1 MIALAVDFVQAYAKG
16 TVLFVPGNPA
26 SSVYII
32 LDGRIIV
39 TKGDQQVLL
48 GPAGIVG
55 DVAFFQEATH
65 SYAAVCAT
73 DVKVLELNKDNITS
87 ILAGQPRLACSL
99 LSELARRVSDE
110 GAMNFFQGVQEG
122 QEERVST
129 LGDLLPEG
137 HPTFN
142 TRVPAEYGEYVF
154 PTEVTCPICSTE
166 FTGLRER
173 TSRLQMERHDPD
185 FRTVYRNFEPNFY
198 YIWVC
203 PQCSF
208 AYPARRFN
216 RLRRTAV
223 EKGREVLLGN
233 PVDFNFA
240 FDGQRTIQQ
249 VIISYY
255 LAMRSFEIVGAILE
269 QWANLWLR
277 LVWIYEDLEE
287 GELALA
293 AAEKA
298 RDYFAEAMS
307 TSARS
312 AAGDQQLYILLGE
325 LELRLGNT
333 GAAFNNFHRAATM
346 TGGDPR
352 HKRLAS
358 DRIQDLRYRQN
369 QA

>member
-1 MIALAVDFVQAYAKG
+1 
-16 TVLFVPGNPA
+16 
-26 SSVYII
+26 
-32 LDGRIIV
+32 
-39 TKGDQQVLL
+39 
-48 GPAGIVG
+48 
-55 DVAFFQEATH
+55 
-65 SYAAVCAT
+65 
-73 DVKVLELNKDNITS
+73 
-87 ILAGQPRLACSL
+87 
-99 LSELARRVSDE
+99 
-110 GAMNFFQGVQEG
+110 
-122 QEERVST
+122 
-129 LGDLLPEG
+129 
-137 HPTFN
+137 
-142 TRVPAEYGEYVF
+142 
-154 PTEVTCPICSTE
+154 VTCPICSTE

-255 LAMRSFEIVGAILE
+255 LAMRSFEIVGATLE